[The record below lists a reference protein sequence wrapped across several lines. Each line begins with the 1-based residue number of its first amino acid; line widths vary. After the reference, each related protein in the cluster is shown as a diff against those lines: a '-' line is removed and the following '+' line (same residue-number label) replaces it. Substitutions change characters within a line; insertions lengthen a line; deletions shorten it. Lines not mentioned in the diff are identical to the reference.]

1 MILWHDNIA
10 ESQIIK
16 KWGMKFPNKCLDFDS
31 FRHFLYQFSQFYYN
45 QFGRDKSK
53 IISPLDNKIQKD
65 QPLKSTHLN
74 LVSIQNPQCLRIL
87 AIFIPY

>member
-16 KWGMKFPNKCLDFDS
+16 KWKMKFPNKCLDFES
-31 FRHFLYQFSQFYYN
+31 FRYFLYQFSQFYYY

-53 IISPLDNKIQKD
+53 IISPLDNKQSGK
-65 QPLKSTHLN
+65 
-74 LVSIQNPQCLRIL
+74 
-87 AIFIPY
+87 FISVMFLLSYRVID